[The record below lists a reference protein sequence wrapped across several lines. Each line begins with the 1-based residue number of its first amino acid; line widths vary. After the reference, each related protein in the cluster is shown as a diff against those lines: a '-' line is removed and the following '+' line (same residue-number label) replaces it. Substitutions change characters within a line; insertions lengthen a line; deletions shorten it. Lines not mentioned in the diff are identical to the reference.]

1 MNGWLI
7 IAGLLAIMLG
17 IALYMDNPNARS
29 RSYSNSQFG
38 EFRGTPA
45 NVLMFMGFAM
55 MGLGAVI

>member
-1 MNGWLI
+1 
-7 IAGLLAIMLG
+7 MLG